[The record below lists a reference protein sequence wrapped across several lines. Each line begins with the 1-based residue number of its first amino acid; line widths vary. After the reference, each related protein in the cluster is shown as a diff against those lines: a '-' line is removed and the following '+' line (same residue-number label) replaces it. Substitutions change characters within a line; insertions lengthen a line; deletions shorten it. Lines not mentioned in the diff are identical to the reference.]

1 MEELVCYKKMPVWTN
16 TTLPEGFKE
25 KHNTQ
30 QGTWAKLVILQ
41 GSLEFAMLTEQGDII
56 EQFSFS
62 VANQPPFIEPQQWH
76 KIVSCSDDLECQL
89 GFYCKAE
96 DYTHKK
102 YDLTKTHSEVL
113 EAVKIVKP
121 CKALDL
127 GCGGGRNSLFLHLLG
142 FDVTSVDQNIER
154 LQEVVTKENIQG
166 IKVAPYNINEAT
178 ITDNYGFILSTVV
191 LMFLERDRI
200 PAIIQNMQQH
210 TDIGGYNLI
219 VSAMSTEDFPCPV
232 SFSFTFKENELKEY
246 YQGWEI
252 IKYNEN
258 VGELHRKDE
267 NGQRIKLRFAT
278 LLAKKIN

>member
-1 MEELVCYKKMPVWTN
+1 MDELVCYKKMPIWTS
-16 TTLPEGFKE
+16 TTLPQGFKE

-41 GSLEFAMLTEQGDII
+41 GSLEFAMLTEQGDMI

-113 EAVKIVKP
+113 EAVKLVKP

-178 ITDNYGFILSTVV
+178 ITDNYGFIFSTVV

-210 TDIGGYNLI
+210 TELGGYNLI

>member
-1 MEELVCYKKMPVWTN
+1 MEGLFCYKKMPVWTN
-16 TTLPEGFKE
+16 TTIPKEFKE

-30 QGTWAKLVILQ
+30 QGTWAKLAILR
-41 GSLEFAMLTEQGDII
+41 GSLEFAILTEQGDMI

-62 VANQPPFIEPQQWH
+62 ADNQPPFIEPQQWH
-76 KIVSCSDDLECQL
+76 KIISCSNDLECQL

-96 DYTHKK
+96 DYSHKK

-113 EAVKIVKP
+113 EAAKIVKP

-142 FDVTSVDQNIER
+142 FDVTAVDQNIDR
-154 LQEVVTKENIQG
+154 LQEVVTKENLQG

-178 ITDNYGFILSTVV
+178 ITDNYGFIFSTVV
-191 LMFLERDRI
+191 LMFLERVRI
-200 PAIIQNMQQH
+200 PTIIQNMQQH
-210 TDIGGYNLI
+210 TDQGGYNLI

-258 VGELHRKDE
+258 IGELHRKDE